1 MGVKAAPATTTKE
14 SQAMI
19 EVKEI
24 GIQAAD
30 VTGQNV
36 VNINRLDRE
45 MTVGE
50 LIEALLPRMKL
61 PRLGNGGRP
70 LTYHARLEREGRHL
84 HSTEV
89 VGDALLSEDRI
100 MLQPTIEAGGARR

>member
-1 MGVKAAPATTTKE
+1 MVQLKK
-14 SQAMI
+14 
-19 EVKEI
+19 I

-36 VNINRLDRE
+36 VQVNSLDRE

-61 PRLGNGGRP
+61 PQLGNGGRP

-84 HSTEV
+84 HATEV
-89 VGDALLSEDRI
+89 VGDALQAEDRI
-100 MLQPTIEAGGARR
+100 MLQPTIEAGGRSH

>member
-1 MGVKAAPATTTKE
+1 MRNATKLDI
-14 SQAMI
+14 S
-19 EVKEI
+19 
-24 GIQAAD
+24 AAD

-36 VNINRLDRE
+36 VNVNALDRE

-50 LIEALLPRMKL
+50 LLEALVPRMKL
-61 PRLGNGGRP
+61 PQLGNGGRP

-89 VGDALLSEDRI
+89 VGDALQPSDRI
-100 MLQPTIEAGGARR
+100 MLQPTIEAGGR